1 MLSQQVGW
9 FDGKGCLHPFQRSKD
24 QTSWVVLCVV
34 NNGKLIEYS
43 PIEFLKYVPRLIMW
57 PTYLVRFLT

>member
-9 FDGKGCLHPFQRSKD
+9 LDGKRCLHAFQKTRDK
-24 QTSWVVLCVV
+24 TSWVVLCVI

-43 PIEFLKYVPRLIMW
+43 PIEFLE
-57 PTYLVRFLT
+57 